1 MNDARQRHRR
11 DGGESMTDREAR
23 YGWVHEAA
31 AAGAQIVTATKRL
44 SRELHKAYDERQ
56 LAAGSRAWH
65 TPRIVPWNA
74 WLARLLDDATGSVPF
89 RLDARAAAV
98 VWEQLLAKRLA
109 ERVLNMP
116 GFVRQVQQAWQR
128 MHDWRVSQDDLESH
142 AHSEDER
149 LFARVARDYREKLA
163 ANEWID
169 RPQLAGYAAGLLRE
183 GRCPVPTRLVCA
195 GFDRV
200 HPAAEELFARLQD
213 AGCPVSPAPS
223 PPRRGP
229 VAVVAC
235 ADGDAE
241 LRSAGSWAR
250 RQLQADGRAQVAIVC
265 STLEQDAARAA
276 RLVREGFAPAWQQGS
291 RQHRAA
297 VNVSYGRPLSE
308 YPLIAAALLWLQWTC
323 RPLSSLDLSLLLRAP
338 YAGRGEVDGRCRLE
352 LALRRLPDREWSPA
366 DAAAAL
372 AGRDRGG
379 KSADWLSRVRLL
391 ADTPFA
397 GRGWATP
404 VEWAGRADALLEQ
417 LGWPGEKPASSQE
430 FQLQNRWREL
440 LNELARLDIV
450 RPRMRARE
458 AVRRLTAMAAD
469 TLWQPETGP
478 GRLQLLGAL
487 EASGLEFDAIWI
499 SGADDET
506 WPPAANPLPLI
517 SRVLQ
522 RKAGMP
528 DATPA
533 DTLAWSRRILGRLA
547 AGGPRV
553 VLSWPRADGE
563 AALAP
568 SPLAADLEAVEAAVP
583 EDPGWHAAALAGRSP
598 PTCDLVD
605 PVPPVRAGETVRG
618 GAYTVQRQATDPFS
632 AFAGSRLGVRELQQ
646 IEPGL
651 SPGVRGSIVH
661 AALQQFLSEK
671 PTIADIRAWQG
682 ASLDAR
688 IEAAA
693 EHALS
698 PLRRHADRLLRRL
711 LTFERQRL
719 ETLLRSFL
727 AGECG
732 RQDFVVDSLEEQLN
746 YTAHGVDLLLRID
759 RIDRLADGSRLVID
773 YKTGAVKT
781 LLTQD
786 DEPKELQLVVYAAAL
801 GEGVGGLLLI
811 NLDSRG
817 VDYRGAGGEWDS
829 RAEPWDERLGR
840 WLARVDR
847 EIAGIAAGDARV
859 NTALPLADLRP
870 LGVLSR
876 AEELKRGA

>member
-1 MNDARQRHRR
+1 MNDARQQHRR
-11 DGGESMTDREAR
+11 DGGASMTDREAR
-23 YGWVHEAA
+23 YGWVHEAV
-31 AAGAQIVTATKRL
+31 AAGAQVVTATNRL
-44 SRELHKAYDERQ
+44 ARELHEAYGERQ

-65 TPRIVPWNA
+65 SPRILPWHV
-74 WLARLLDDATGSVPF
+74 WLDRLLDDATGSTPL
-89 RLDARAAAV
+89 RLDTRAAAV
-98 VWEQLLAKRLA
+98 VWEELLAKRLA
-109 ERVLNMP
+109 GRVLNMP

-128 MHDWRVSQDDLESH
+128 MHDWRVPQDDLERH
-142 AHSEDER
+142 AHSDDER
-149 LFARVARDYREKLA
+149 LYAWAARAYGEKLA
-163 ANEWID
+163 ANDWID
-169 RPQLAGYAAGLLRE
+169 RPQLAGYVAGLLRD
-183 GRCPVPTRLVCA
+183 GRCPAPARVVHA
-195 GFDRV
+195 GFDRL
-200 HPAAEELFARLQD
+200 HPAAEELFARLRN
-213 AGCPVSPAPS
+213 AGCRVSPAPW
-223 PPRRGP
+223 PPRAGP
-229 VAVVAC
+229 VAVVPC

-241 LRSAGSWAR
+241 LRTAGAWAR
-250 RQLQADGRAQVAIVC
+250 RQLQADARARVAIVC

-276 RLVREGFAPAWQQGS
+276 RLVREGFAPAWQRGS
-291 RQHRAA
+291 RQHRTA

-308 YPLIAAALLWLQWTC
+308 YPLIAVALLWLQWTC
-323 RPLSSLDLSLLLRAP
+323 RPLSSSDLSLLLRAP
-338 YAGRGEVDGRCRLE
+338 YAGRGELDGRCRLE
-352 LALRRLPDREWSPA
+352 LALRRLPDRKWRPA

-372 AGRDRGG
+372 AGRDRSG

-391 ADTPFA
+391 AGTPFA
-397 GRGWATP
+397 GDGRAAP
-404 VEWAGRADALLEQ
+404 AVWAGRADALLEQ
-417 LGWPGEKPASSQE
+417 LGWPGDKPADSPE

-440 LNELARLDIV
+440 LNELARLDTV

-469 TLWQPETGP
+469 TVWQPETGP
-478 GRLQLLGAL
+478 GRVQLLGAL

-499 SGADDET
+499 GGADDET

-517 SRVLQ
+517 SRALQ

-533 DTLAWSRRILGRLA
+533 DTLAWSRRILRRLA
-547 AGGPRV
+547 AGGSRV

-598 PTCDLVD
+598 PARALADA
-605 PVPPVRAGETVRG
+605 VPPVRAGEAVRG
-618 GAYTVQRQATDPFS
+618 GARTVQCQATDPFS
-632 AFAGSRLGVRELQQ
+632 AFARGRLGARELPQ

-661 AALQQFLSEK
+661 AALQQLLSDK
-671 PTIADIRAWQG
+671 PAIADIRAWRG

-688 IEAAA
+688 IGAAA
-693 EHALS
+693 EHGLS
-698 PLRRHADRLLRRL
+698 PPRRHADRLLRRL
-711 LTFERQRL
+711 LALERRRL
-719 ETLLRSFL
+719 ETLLRNFL

-732 RQDFVVDSLEEQLN
+732 RRDFAVDALEEQLN

-801 GEGVGGLLLI
+801 GGTVGGLLLI

-817 VDYRGAGGEWDS
+817 VDYRGAGGEWDG
-829 RAEPWDERLGR
+829 RAQSWDERLGR

-847 EIAGIAAGDARV
+847 TIAAIAAGDARV
-859 NTALPLADLRP
+859 NTALPPAELRP

-876 AEELKRGA
+876 VEELKRGA